1 MYDFHSHSNYSDGTF
16 LLRMVRAAESA
27 DLEGIGFTDHCS
39 VSTRDPPQSMRATHG
54 FNLDL
59 TYERRR
65 EGIARVR
72 ERTDIAV
79 YDAVEM
85 DYHPADETQ
94 IRSFLG
100 QADFDYA
107 IGSVHELA
115 GRNVQVPSQFNDESD
130 AELDAL
136 VEQYVESLIQ
146 LIESELFDVAA
157 HLDLFERT
165 DPLAGRATVDQYKR
179 IARAFE
185 DSRTVPEINA
195 GRALRDRAIVH
206 PRPGFLE
213 VLLDHGVAF
222 TIGSDSHAPAEV
234 EDRTPFL
241 REFVD
246 ETGLEPVDPPGLERS
261 E

>member
-27 DLEGIGFTDHCS
+27 DLEGIGFADHCS

-65 EGIARVR
+65 RGIARVR

-85 DYHPADETQ
+85 DYHPADEAE
-94 IRSFLG
+94 IRSFLEE
-100 QADFDYA
+100 ADFDYA

-115 GRNVQVPSQFNDESD
+115 GRNVQVPSQFSEESD

-136 VEQYVESLIQ
+136 VEQYVESLVQ

-165 DPLAGRATVDQYKR
+165 DPLAGRATADQYER

-195 GRALRDRAIVH
+195 GRALRERAIVH
-206 PRPGFLE
+206 PRTGLLE
-213 VLLDHGVAF
+213 ALLERDVAF
-222 TIGSDSHAPAEV
+222 TVGSDSHAPSEV
-234 EDRTPFL
+234 ENRAPFL
-241 REFVD
+241 REFL
-246 ETGLEPVDPPGLERS
+246 EENGLDPVDPPGLERG

>member
-1 MYDFHSHSNYSDGTF
+1 MHDFHLHSNYSDGTF
-16 LLRMVRAAESA
+16 LLQMVRAAESA
-27 DLEGIGFTDHCS
+27 GLEGIGVTDHCTI
-39 VSTRDPPQSMRATHG
+39 STRDRPQSMRATHG

-65 EGIARVR
+65 RGIERVR
-72 ERTDIAV
+72 EQTEIAV

-85 DYHPADETQ
+85 DYHPDDEAE
-94 IRSFLG
+94 IRSFLEE
-100 QADFDYA
+100 ANFDYA

-115 GRNVQVPSQFNDESD
+115 GRNVQVPSHFSDESD
-130 AELDAL
+130 AGLDDL
-136 VEQYVESLIQ
+136 VEQYVESLVQ

-165 DPLAGRATVDQYKR
+165 SPLAGRATINQYER
-179 IARAFE
+179 IARAFD

-206 PRPGFLE
+206 PRPGLLE
-213 VLLDHGVAF
+213 ILLDHGVAF
-222 TIGSDSHAPAEV
+222 TIGSDSHAPIEV
-234 EDRTPFL
+234 ENRTPFL
-241 REFVD
+241 QEFVD
-246 ETGLEPVDPPGLERS
+246 EKGVTPVDPPGLERV